1 MTSRED
7 EVFWNIQTLQEG
19 LYDVVIQYTAPENAI
34 GVEVECDA
42 GRVKTKRAIKNAF
55 TSLKYGDEHDRV
67 PRQTESLMKEFKS
80 MSLGQIALEAE
91 TMTVRL
97 RLVDALKASLQ
108 DASSG
113 LEIRAIELIRQ

>member
-1 MTSRED
+1 
-7 EVFWNIQTLQEG
+7 
-19 LYDVVIQYTAPENAI
+19 
-34 GVEVECDA
+34 
-42 GRVKTKRAIKNAF
+42 
-55 TSLKYGDEHDRV
+55 
-67 PRQTESLMKEFKS
+67 MKEFKS

-91 TMTVRL
+91 PMTVRL